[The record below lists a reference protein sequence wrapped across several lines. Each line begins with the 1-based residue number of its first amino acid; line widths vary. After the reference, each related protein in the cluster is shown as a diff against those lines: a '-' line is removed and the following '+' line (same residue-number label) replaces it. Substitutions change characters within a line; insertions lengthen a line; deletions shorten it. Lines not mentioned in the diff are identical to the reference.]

1 MLFIL
6 SSRFLPTSFSLLVT
20 FTPLTHSFAL
30 YFKYHSNKPSFLILY
45 FLIFFFIC
53 FFVYVTFSP
62 TLFLIN
68 YVFSLLH
75 TLFRFSLLFFLLY
88 HSSFFSYSLY
98 HSSLPPTPYSTLTFF
113 LLSIPIPFVLLSTP
127 HSLSSYS
134 LPNSSFLTTS
144 SLFLFPT
151 LYNTLHFLRL
161 SIPFSFSSYSLF
173 LSSYSV
179 SQSSFL
185 PNLSHSLLFF
195 LFSLAF
201 FLSFYSFPTLLS
213 SYSLTLPFLLL
224 PHSSFF
230 SYSLPHPY
238 FLLTLSPTHP
248 ENHFPLNHSASQ
260 IFFYILIPVCA
271 MNSPLSHTLSLF
283 LPFCQPYSSLLHL
296 LFIFNVPFLFHSL
309 YIA

>member
-88 HSSFFSYSLY
+88 HSSFFPTLSTTLLFLRLPIALLRSFYSLY
-98 HSSLPPTPYSTLTFF
+98 QFP
-113 LLSIPIPFVLLSTP
+113 
-127 HSLSSYS
+127 SSYS
-134 LPNSSFLTTS
+134 LHHIPFL
-144 SLFLFPT
+144 PT
-151 LYNTLHFLRL
+151 L
-161 SIPFSFSSYSLF
+161 S
-173 LSSYSV
+173 
-179 SQSSFL
+179 
-185 PNLSHSLLFF
+185 
-195 LFSLAF
+195 
-201 FLSFYSFPTLLS
+201 PTLL
-213 SYSLTLPFLLL
+213 FLLL

-230 SYSLPHPY
+230 LLCITLCTSSDSLYHFHFLPTLSSFLPTLYHSLPF
-238 FLLTLSPTHP
+238 FLIFLTVFFSSSSLSHSSFLFTLSP
-248 ENHFPLNHSASQ
+248 L
-260 IFFYILIPVCA
+260 FFLP
-271 MNSPLSHTLSLF
+271 TLSLF
-283 LPFCQPYSSLLHL
+283 LSYYSLTLPFFPILSPTLTFFL
-296 LFIFNVPFLFHSL
+296 LFPPLILKTIFPLIIQLPKFSSIFSFLFVL
-309 YIA
+309 